1 MSPMHRSEAARPEP
15 LDREAPFEKMI
26 GVLARLTPLD
36 ERERAAIRALPCE
49 LKFYGSG
56 ARLVEPGDPADECH
70 LLISAFAH
78 KEKFS
83 GRVIRVVA
91 INLPGEII
99 NIEAMLGRGSDYSAR
114 TFRAGEVAAIP
125 AEALRELVFSVP
137 AVGRA
142 IWLQGQMESALYR
155 EWLLNDQR
163 RGLKGRAAHL
173 IAETAVR
180 LQLINADGLEATV
193 LPLTAAEIAAALG
206 SVELYV
212 QRELKSLA
220 DAGAI
225 DVTDNEVVLRDAA
238 KLAELGDFDPQYLIG
253 APRVG

>member
-1 MSPMHRSEAARPEP
+1 MQRSQAERRVP
-15 LDREAPFEKMI
+15 LDRAAPFEKMI

-36 ERERAAIRALPCE
+36 ERERAAIRALPYD
-49 LKFYGSG
+49 LKLFGSG
-56 ARLVEPGDPADECH
+56 ARLIEPGDPSDECH
-70 LLISAFAH
+70 LLLDAFAH

-99 NIEAMLGRGSDYSAR
+99 NIEAMLGRGADYTAR
-114 TFRAGEVAAIP
+114 TFRAGEVAAVP

-142 IWLQGQMESALYR
+142 IWLQGQLESALYR

-173 IAETAVR
+173 IAETAAR
-180 LQLINADGLEATV
+180 LQLINAESLEDTV
-193 LPLTAAEIAAALG
+193 LPLTAAEIASALG
-206 SVELYV
+206 SVTLYV
-212 QRELKSLA
+212 ERELNSLA

-225 DVTDNEVVLRDAA
+225 DVTDTEVVVRDGA

-253 APRVG
+253 APRAG

>member
-1 MSPMHRSEAARPEP
+1 M
-15 LDREAPFEKMI
+15 
-26 GVLARLTPLD
+26 LARLTPLE
-36 ERERAAIRALPCE
+36 ERERAAIRGLPHE
-49 LKFYGSG
+49 LRFYGSG

-70 LLISAFAH
+70 LLISAYAL

-142 IWLQGQMESALYR
+142 IWLQGQVESALYR

-180 LQLINADGLEATV
+180 LQLINADGLEDAV
-193 LPLTAAEIAAALG
+193 LPLTAAEIASALG

-212 QRELKSLA
+212 QRELNSLA

-238 KLAELGDFDPQYLIG
+238 KLAALGDFDPQYLIG
-253 APRVG
+253 APRAG

>member
-1 MSPMHRSEAARPEP
+1 MQPSQAERLAPP
-15 LDREAPFEKMI
+15 DRAAPFEKMI
-26 GVLARLTPLD
+26 GVLARLTPLG
-36 ERERAAIRALPCE
+36 ERERAAIRALPHE
-49 LKFYGSG
+49 LKFCESG
-56 ARLVEPGDPADECH
+56 ARLVEPGDPADACY
-70 LLISAFAH
+70 LLLNAFAH

-114 TFRAGEVAAIP
+114 TFRSGEVAVIP

-142 IWLQGQMESALYR
+142 IWLQGQVESALYR

-180 LQLINADGLEATV
+180 LQLINADGLEDTV
-193 LPLTAAEIAAALG
+193 LPLSAAEIAAALG
-206 SVELYV
+206 SVTLYV
-212 QRELKSLA
+212 QRELGSLA
-220 DAGAI
+220 AAGAI
-225 DVTDNEVVLRDAA
+225 EVTDTEVVVRDGA
-238 KLAELGDFDPQYLIG
+238 KLAELGDFDPQYLVG
-253 APRVG
+253 APRTG